1 MSIQH
6 YVLPDPGEGLTEAEI
21 VSWKVQVGDQVKVN
35 DIVVEV
41 ETAKSLVELPVPFA
55 GTVVELLAAE
65 GDEVEVGAPIIAIE
79 DGVGGGSAAPT
90 GGASSMGAPADAG
103 SAPAAAPAHS
113 AAPAAAVPAAGA
125 AGGGVEHYVLP
136 DPGEGLTE
144 AEIVSWK
151 VKVGDE
157 VKVNDVVV
165 EVETAK
171 SLVELPIPFAGV
183 VEALL
188 AEEGQEV
195 PVGDPII
202 AVRTGNAAAAG
213 AAAPAAPAAGA
224 AGADAAGDDGE
235 ERVANLVGYGAVAGS
250 TTRRRRSGGG
260 APAGAGAAGAPTAS
274 APVAG
279 EQISGAPGEGGY
291 GQRMVAESTAP
302 SARQAS
308 QPLHESVGH
317 AAVGG
322 GRPKAKPPVRKFAK
336 DNGIDLRT
344 VQPTGP
350 NGIITRQDV
359 EQALTG
365 GGAAGAGAAAQAAP
379 VAAASSGA
387 AASQPKAAAPIAAGE
402 RETRTPIKGV
412 RKVTAQAMVDSAF
425 TAPHVT
431 EFITFDIS
439 ATMELVE
446 KLKGDREFK
455 DVKVT
460 PLLLVAK
467 AVVLAAQRNP
477 EINAKW
483 DEANQEI
490 VQYADVNL
498 GIAAA
503 TPRGLIVPNIK
514 GAQEKSLVELGQD
527 LGELVSTARAGK
539 TQPADMGGGTVT
551 ITNVGVFGVDS
562 GTPILNS
569 GEAAILC
576 FGAINRRPWVVTD
589 AAGSETIEPRW
600 VTELALSFDHRLVN
614 GDLGSR
620 FLADV
625 AALLEDPG
633 KAFVW

>member
-21 VSWKVQVGDQVKVN
+21 VAWKVKVGDEVKVN

-65 GDEVEVGAPIIAIE
+65 GDEVEVGARIIAID
-79 DGVGGGSAAPT
+79 DGQGGSSAPAAS
-90 GGASSMGAPADAG
+90 GGASSMGADEGSGQSADSPTGASSTSQATAGNPASPEVDAAG
-103 SAPAAAPAHS
+103 SD
-113 AAPAAAVPAAGA
+113 AAGS
-125 AGGGVEHYVLP
+125 GVEHYVLP

-151 VKVGDE
+151 VQVGDE

-183 VEALL
+183 VDALL

-195 PVGDPII
+195 EVGAPII
-202 AVRTGNAAAAG
+202 AVRTGNAT
-213 AAAPAAPAAGA
+213 APAPAAGGDQA
-224 AGADAAGDDGE
+224 AGGDAAAGDDGE

-250 TTRRRRSGGG
+250 TTRRRRSGSGS
-260 APAGAGAAGAPTAS
+260 GAPTAS

-279 EQISGAPGEGGY
+279 ESLSGAPGEGGY
-291 GQRMVAESTAP
+291 GQRMVAEGSERRP
-302 SARQAS
+302 GQ
-308 QPLHESVGH
+308 QLHETVGH
-317 AAVGG
+317 AASGG
-322 GRPKAKPPVRKFAK
+322 ERPKAKPPVRKFAK

-344 VQPTGP
+344 VAPTGP
-350 NGIITRQDV
+350 NGVITRQDV
-359 EQALTG
+359 EQALAG
-365 GGAAGAGAAAQAAP
+365 GGSAAAAAQAGGQAAAAAPAAQAAP
-379 VAAASSGA
+379 AAS
-387 AASQPKAAAPIAAGE
+387 APAVPAGE
-402 RETRTPIKGV
+402 REQRTPIKGV
-412 RKVTAQAMVDSAF
+412 RKVTAQAMVNSAF

-446 KLKGDREFK
+446 KLKADREFK
-455 DVKVT
+455 DTKVT

-467 AVVLAAQRNP
+467 AVVIAAQRNP

-503 TPRGLIVPNIK
+503 TPRGLMVPNIK
-514 GAQEKSLVELGQD
+514 GAQAKSLIELGND
-527 LGELVSTARAGK
+527 LGDLISTARGGK
-539 TQPADMGGGTVT
+539 TQPADMSGGTIT

-562 GTPILNS
+562 GTPILNA

-589 AAGSETIEPRW
+589 ADGKETIEPRW

-633 KAFVW
+633 KAFIW